1 MFRILNKSTTLF
13 EEMAILKKRL
23 FDERFRYVYLSH
35 FLSLMNVLKKRSSK
49 KHTQLS

>member
-1 MFRILNKSTTLF
+1 MLRILNKSTTLF

-35 FLSLMNVLKKRSSK
+35 FLSLTKTF
-49 KHTQLS
+49 KH